1 MAKPATLGVF
11 ASVCCWLWAGVAHG
25 ECNSSYFNPSPNGF
39 CNGCRYESRMIVT
52 RDTACERPYRPFA
65 TGRIVEIVS
74 NRVVQ
79 RARHG
84 IAGASGNTFAYRPE
98 KGYVGPDEF
107 VVEAAYR
114 QDKDA
119 GKFYVHFTVTVQ

>member
-1 MAKPATLGVF
+1 MQRSNEVEGARMSKRIALGVL
-11 ASVCCWLWAGVAHG
+11 ASVGCLWASVAYG
-25 ECNSSYFNPSPNGF
+25 ECNSSYFNPSPSGF
-39 CNGCRYESRMIVT
+39 CNGCRYESRMVVT
-52 RDTACERPYRPFA
+52 RDTACERPYRPYA
-65 TGRIVEIVS
+65 TGRVVEIVS

-84 IAGASGNTFAYRPE
+84 IAGASSNTFAYKPE

-114 QDKDA
+114 QDKE
-119 GKFYVHFTVTVQ
+119 